1 MGLSVIPESLENT
14 LNKLVELRRQRE
26 KRDYFA
32 YSQVFLDAAKTLE
45 TRFGSW
51 VDSELKDLIAQ
62 TDLLLSVSDGQAR
75 EKLGNLKG
83 ELVDIQKR
91 KFPEANKNLKVFIT
105 KLKQKQ
111 FTRTSDVIHSISDEV
126 GPSVSIIARLN
137 LMRSDIDSLADMTL
151 SVSGSVEE
159 ITPDEKRDLDQSQED
174 LAAGRVRKS
183 TDPDE
188 IVDYLRSSAAE

>member
-83 ELVDIQKR
+83 ELVDI
-91 KFPEANKNLKVFIT
+91 
-105 KLKQKQ
+105 
-111 FTRTSDVIHSISDEV
+111 
-126 GPSVSIIARLN
+126 
-137 LMRSDIDSLADMTL
+137 
-151 SVSGSVEE
+151 
-159 ITPDEKRDLDQSQED
+159 
-174 LAAGRVRKS
+174 
-183 TDPDE
+183 
-188 IVDYLRSSAAE
+188 